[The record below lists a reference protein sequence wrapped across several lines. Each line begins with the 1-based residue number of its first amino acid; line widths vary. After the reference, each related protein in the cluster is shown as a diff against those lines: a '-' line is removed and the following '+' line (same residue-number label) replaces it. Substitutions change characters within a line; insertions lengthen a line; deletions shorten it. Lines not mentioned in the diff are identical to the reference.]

1 MDHWQ
6 WTLNLN
12 VWIVVVFVSS
22 VVSEITGGVERVKY
36 SYFTYLL
43 ITHLKVKIAQR
54 SKKRTRKMFIP
65 LSSTIGQFTLI
76 FKLTTL
82 NRDCWTYIS
91 VCYELVRMRQHM
103 WLQLPL
109 NYKVTLSV
117 FPLMGAYSRSHS
129 RP

>member
-12 VWIVVVFVSS
+12 VWIVIVFVSS
-22 VVSEITGGVERVKY
+22 VVSEIMGGVERVKH

-54 SKKRTRKMFIP
+54 SKKRTQIMFIP
-65 LSSTIGQFTLI
+65 LSFTIDQFTLI